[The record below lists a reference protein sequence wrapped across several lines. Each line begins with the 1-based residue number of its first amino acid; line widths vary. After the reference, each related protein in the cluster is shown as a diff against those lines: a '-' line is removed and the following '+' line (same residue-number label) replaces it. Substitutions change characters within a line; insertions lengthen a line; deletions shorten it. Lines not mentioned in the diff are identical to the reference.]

1 MTKVTLKLVHY
12 NWPHELFFVLL
23 AFWISNRR
31 ISNYESTSS
40 RGVGKGFGMTEDF
53 WKLYS
58 RLFLYIA
65 IANLLLSFF
74 RVVNTPLEG
83 SNSSNCVDTKNK
95 SFFFSKEKFN
105 PWNICLLCQKEAAE
119 TGTDEKH
126 QIKIDF
132 WSRIVAFC
140 INQCLT
146 WFLYTDLSK
155 NAIFS
160 IFKTNI
166 PNLYTKN
173 QPE

>member
-1 MTKVTLKLVHY
+1 M
-12 NWPHELFFVLL
+12 NF
-23 AFWISNRR
+23 S
-31 ISNYESTSS
+31 
-40 RGVGKGFGMTEDF
+40 
-53 WKLYS
+53 
-58 RLFLYIA
+58 
-65 IANLLLSFF
+65 SFF
-74 RVVNTPLEG
+74 LPSEFQTEEFRTMNLHQAGGWKRFWNDWGFLEIILAAFSLHRHCKSSSVIFQSSKHSALEG

>member
-12 NWPHELFFVLL
+12 NWPHELLL
-23 AFWISNRR
+23 NFKQSRIFNCIKPEGWKRFWNDW
-31 ISNYESTSS
+31 
-40 RGVGKGFGMTEDF
+40 GGL

-74 RVVNTPLEG
+74 RVVNTPGVAEG
-83 SNSSNCVDTKNK
+83 SNSSNSVDTKNK
-95 SFFFSKEKFN
+95 TPFFLTSNGKVQ
-105 PWNICLLCQKEAAE
+105 PPCICLLCQKAE

-126 QIKIDF
+126 QISIDF

-146 WFLYTDLSK
+146 
-155 NAIFS
+155 
-160 IFKTNI
+160 
-166 PNLYTKN
+166 
-173 QPE
+173 

>member
-74 RVVNTPLEG
+74 RVVNTLLWR
-83 SNSSNCVDTKNK
+83 VVTHQIVLTQRTRA
-95 SFFFSKEKFN
+95 SFFPKKSST

-155 NAIFS
+155 NAIYS
-160 IFKTNI
+160 IF
-166 PNLYTKN
+166 
-173 QPE
+173 